1 MTNQNLPYNKTIK
14 PRNYGIDLLRIVCML
29 MIPVLHI
36 LGHGGVLS
44 SVIPFSM
51 RFECAWLLESFC
63 FCAVNC
69 FVLITGYVYFSKKT
83 KFYRVFALW
92 AEVLFY
98 SIIIFLVLLW
108 LIPNQ
113 VTIDQVWPSFLP
125 SLSNSYWFFTSY
137 LGMFIFTPFINEGL
151 NKFSKKQDLIA
162 ILLIFV
168 ILSFLPTIFN
178 QTVAFNIESGYSVL
192 WFIVLYYIG
201 GIIHKYELH
210 NYLKNDKWLLVW
222 IICCLMTLLL
232 KNIVDLIYANNTSSP
247 FLAYN
252 SPLYLIG
259 SVAFSCFFINLKI
272 RNKFS
277 ISIINFFAPVC
288 FGVYLIH
295 DNYLIR
301 QYFMKNAFAF
311 LANFNALSM
320 TLLIIGFALA
330 IFISCSLIDWIREL
344 IFEKLEL
351 KLRLA
356 NLEERIN
363 NRLDEL
369 LENKT

>member
-1 MTNQNLPYNKTIK
+1 MNNENLAYTKTIK
-14 PRNYGIDLLRIVCML
+14 PRNFGIDLLRIVCML

-51 RFECAWLLESFC
+51 RFECAWLLELFC
-63 FCAVNC
+63 FCALNC

-83 KFYRVFALW
+83 KFYRVFTLW
-92 AEVLFY
+92 VEVLFY

-108 LIPNQ
+108 FMPNK
-113 VTIDQVWPSFLP
+113 VTIDQIWPSFFP
-125 SLSNSYWFFTSY
+125 TFFNSYWFFTSY
-137 LGMFIFTPFINEGL
+137 LGMFIFSPFINEGL
-151 NKFSKKQDLIA
+151 NKFSKKEDLIVVS
-162 ILLIFV
+162 LIFI

-178 QTVAFNIESGYSVL
+178 QTNAFSLDSGYSVL

-201 GIIHKYELH
+201 GIIHKYNLY
-210 NYLKNDKWLLVW
+210 NYLKNNKWFLVWFMCCLFTLLV
-222 IICCLMTLLL
+222 
-232 KNIVDLIYANNTSSP
+232 KNIVDLIYVNNTSNP

-259 SVAFSCFFINLKI
+259 SVALLCFFINLKI
-272 RNKFS
+272 RSKFS
-277 ISIINFFAPVC
+277 IAIINFFAPVC

-301 QYFMKNAFAF
+301 HYLMKNSFAF

-344 IFEKLEL
+344 LFRKL
-351 KLRLA
+351 KIKIRFA

-363 NRLDEL
+363 NSLDEFL
-369 LENKT
+369 DSKT